1 MTKDEINKFLAVPGL
16 EHNVN
21 TFESD
26 YNGIITK
33 AEGTELLRENIMKLA
48 ELQDKLY
55 AHDRYA
61 VLVVFQAMDAAGKDG
76 TIKHVFSGINPQGC
90 HVNAFK
96 QPSDEEL
103 DHDYLWRIYTRLPER
118 GRIGIFNRSHYEDV
132 LVVKV
137 NPEILLHNKLPGI
150 YRESD
155 ITENF
160 WKERYRQ
167 INDFERH
174 LTETGTIVIKF
185 FLNVSEKEQEKRFI
199 ARLKDPSKN
208 WKFSASDMKEKDKW
222 NDYMNAYSDI
232 LTETSTS
239 DAPWFVIPADKKW
252 YMRYAVSQILV
263 DRISALPI
271 GYPQLTEKQEKE
283 IESAK
288 EKLLYL
294 IDK

>member
-208 WKFSASDMKEKDKW
+208 WKFSASDMKERDKW

>member
-160 WKERYRQ
+160 WNERYRQ

-208 WKFSASDMKEKDKW
+208 WKFSASDMKERDKW